1 MKWLK
6 IIRPQTLFA
15 SLCPV
20 IVALVVVQQ
29 QGQAIDWLVAAAT
42 LLCALALQVLSNLI
56 NDYYDFVRGTDQK
69 GRVGFRRALAEGTV
83 TPRQMLTACLITL
96 AIAVLL
102 GLYLVLVGGWVILLI
117 GLSSIFFAWLY
128 TATNHSLSY
137 LGIADIFV
145 FLFYGIIAG
154 WGTGYLQLSANHIT
168 DQLASLSVPLLCASA
183 VNGLISM
190 CVLII
195 NNLRDMDSD
204 REAGKRTFPVRFGK
218 KAGEAGMVVVI
229 LCMPIMAWMAFHHW
243 IPALVLLPALA
254 LLIAVLRAKGTQYNL
269 CLLGAGI
276 VNLCY
281 TLLTL
286 FC

>member
-29 QGQAIDWLVAAAT
+29 QGQTIDWLVAAAT